1 MNLRPISSSFPHF
14 GRVNF
19 ATKDV
24 PPGVVE
30 AGREASP
37 GAVQGDAQAVK
48 AKNGKTLTEDELKQ
62 LQQLQDRDREVRA
75 HEAAHMA
82 AAGGLAT
89 GGASFTYQKGPDG
102 GNYAVGGEVNI
113 DTSAVTNDPEATLR
127 KAETIRRA
135 ALAPADPS
143 SQDRKV
149 AAAAT
154 QMQAQALADLS
165 EQRRKQQ
172 TQAAQAYLANL
183 SDSRGEES
191 GDRLQLSA

>member
-1 MNLRPISSSFPHF
+1 MNLTPISSSFPHF
-14 GRVNF
+14 GRVSV
-19 ATKDV
+19 ATKDTQ
-24 PPGVVE
+24 
-30 AGREASP
+30 P
-37 GAVQGDAQAVK
+37 GAEKAGQDASSEAEQHNAQAAK

-75 HEAAHMA
+75 HEAAHTA

-89 GGASFTYQKGPDG
+89 GGASFSYQKGPDG

-113 DTSAVTNDPEATLR
+113 DTSTVANDPEATLR

-143 SQDRKV
+143 SQDRRV

-154 QMQAQALADLS
+154 QMQAQALSDLN

-172 TQAAQAYLANL
+172 TQAAQAYLANF
-183 SDSRGEES
+183 SDSKGEEP
-191 GDRLQLSA
+191 GYRVQLTA

>member
-19 ATKDV
+19 ATKDMQ
-24 PPGVVE
+24 PGAVE
-30 AGREASP
+30 AGREATP
-37 GAVQGDAQAVK
+37 GAARGDAQAVK

-113 DTSAVTNDPEATLR
+113 DTSTVANDPEATLR

-135 ALAPADPS
+135 ALAPAHPS

-191 GDRLQLSA
+191 GYRLQLSA